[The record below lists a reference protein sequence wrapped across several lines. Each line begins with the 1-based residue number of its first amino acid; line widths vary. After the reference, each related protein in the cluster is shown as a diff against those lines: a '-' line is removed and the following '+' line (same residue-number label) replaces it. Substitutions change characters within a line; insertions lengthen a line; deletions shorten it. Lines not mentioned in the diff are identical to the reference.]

1 MSLVKDK
8 YIDLKEVIRKK
19 NPQLVRWMP
28 EFILSYIKKVLR
40 EDSINEFMARR
51 GDLQG
56 LEFLAKVIEDFGI
69 EVECI
74 GEENIPR
81 IQPVIFAA
89 NHPLGG
95 MDGIVF
101 MHVLGKYRQDIKFL
115 VNDVLLNLK
124 NLENLF
130 VPVNKHGSQRRSGQ
144 SGIEATYAGTD
155 AVLVFP
161 AGLVSRKQKNGIMDL
176 EWKKSFINKAKKYE
190 KDIVPVYIE
199 GRNSNFFY
207 NFARLRTWLGIK
219 TNIEMFYLPGEMF
232 DQKGKKVRI
241 HIGKPISYQYF
252 DGSKSEKEWA
262 EYMKQ
267 QVYSLAPRH

>member
-28 EFILSYIKKVLR
+28 GFILSYIKKVLR
-40 EDSINEFMARR
+40 EDSINDFMARR

-207 NFARLRTWLGIK
+207 NFARLRTCLGAK
-219 TNIEMFYLPGEMF
+219 L
-232 DQKGKKVRI
+232 
-241 HIGKPISYQYF
+241 
-252 DGSKSEKEWA
+252 
-262 EYMKQ
+262 
-267 QVYSLAPRH
+267 

>member
-1 MSLVKDK
+1 MSVQKDK
-8 YIDLKEVIRKK
+8 YIDIREVIRKK
-19 NPQLVRWMP
+19 NPRLLRWMP
-28 EFILSYIKKVLR
+28 WFVLKYIKKVLR
-40 EDSINEFMARR
+40 EDSINDFMARR
-51 GDLQG
+51 GELHN
-56 LEFLAKVIEDFGI
+56 LEFLEKVIEDFGI

-81 IQPVIFAA
+81 TQAVIFAA

-115 VNDVLLNLK
+115 VNDILLNLK

-130 VPVNKHGSQRRSGQ
+130 VPVNKHGGQRREGQ
-144 SGIEATYAGTD
+144 SGIEATYAGND

-176 EWKKSFINKAKKYE
+176 EWKKSFINKAKKYK

-199 GRNSNFFY
+199 GRNSSFFY

-219 TNIEMFYLPGEMF
+219 ANIEMFYLPGEMF

-252 DGSKSEKEWA
+252 DGSKTEKDWA